1 MAINRDQLI
10 DKVLNGNA
18 TAATEFT
25 SPKTPGYSDSLKG
38 ADNLK
43 FNASK
48 AKELWAKADAIS
60 KYDGQLTFSYNAD
73 GGAKPLYDAI
83 VNQLKN
89 NLGIDAATNPIPTFQ
104 EFRDA
109 FIQPSDEGRLPYR
122 LAA

>member
-43 FNASK
+43 FRR
-48 AKELWAKADAIS
+48 LQGRGTVGRRLTAIS
-60 KYDGQLTFSYNAD
+60 KYDGRLTCSYNAD
-73 GGAKPLYDAI
+73 GGAKPIYDAV
-83 VNQLKN
+83 VNQLKK
-89 NLGIDAATNPIPTFQ
+89 NLGHRRGHRPDPDAPGIPATPSPTV
-104 EFRDA
+104 R
-109 FIQPSDEGRLPYR
+109 
-122 LAA
+122 